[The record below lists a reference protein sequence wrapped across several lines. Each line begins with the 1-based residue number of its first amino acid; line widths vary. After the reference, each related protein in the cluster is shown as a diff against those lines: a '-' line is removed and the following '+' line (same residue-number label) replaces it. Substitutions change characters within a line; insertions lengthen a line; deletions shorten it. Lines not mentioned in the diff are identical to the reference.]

1 MKNWFEK
8 FLSSNDAQFRLLRT
22 IAQGILGVVVA
33 NLDVIVGSFS
43 FNPSYKPM
51 IAALVMAVLSP
62 VMAMLGKAE
71 EPKE

>member
-8 FLSSNDAQFRLLRT
+8 FLSSNDAWYRLLRT
-22 IAQGILGVVVA
+22 IAQGAVGAVVA
-33 NLDVIVGSFS
+33 NLDVIIGSFS
-43 FNPSYKPM
+43 FNPSFKPL
-51 IAALVMAVLSP
+51 IAALVMAFLSP